1 MSPPQFF
8 AASFWILAATV
19 LASAQTPVNFTGY
32 LSTTGE
38 TPANIYPVDVNN
50 DGLTDI
56 VQDTA
61 QSPSAFTVS
70 INNGDGTFKAPV
82 TYALPV
88 SNTVPM
94 PIATADFNNDG
105 NVDIAVVLAFT
116 NQIAVYLGNG
126 DGTFQQP
133 LISTVNLP
141 SDWQFM
147 TGGSA
152 AADFNADGNIDLVA
166 WTSNVSTA
174 GYSTSSTALYVLK
187 GNGSGGFTDSIQVL
201 SGPPFQ
207 PSYFQAF
214 VGDYDSDGKADIAAT
229 TATEDYSSGAVG
241 STTVH
246 VLYGNN
252 DFTFDDTTPYTQ
264 KGPSIFLIGSGDVNS
279 DGYTDLYGLYGTDG
293 SQLSV
298 FYGNSSRTF
307 DSYFMDLPVNTNP
320 TGASWDGDD
329 YISQLT
335 MADFNG
341 DGRMDLAA
349 IGWDAS
355 YSHAYLAV
363 LLAGSNPGEFTEQLV
378 ALPLSY
384 VWETAPVAGL
394 FSGNYLTPDATLNQ
408 SPNGGSPPQNT
419 PSYLDA
425 ELNGAT
431 SGYFGPCA
439 YPKSGAGFNV
449 CSPGAVS
456 GTTALFGAS
465 VNSFGKVRKIELWVD
480 GVKVQEQHNT
490 WDQHAY
496 FQWASTFSSG
506 LHQATFFAADIDNCL
521 QSDSFSF
528 TIP

>member
-1 MSPPQFF
+1 MSPPQCF
-8 AASFWILAATV
+8 AAFLCVLTSTV
-19 LASAQTPVNFTGY
+19 IASAQTPANFTGY
-32 LSTTGE
+32 GSTTGE

-70 INNGDGTFKAPV
+70 INNGDGTFKPPV
-82 TYALPV
+82 TYTLPA

-105 NVDIAVVLAFT
+105 NIDIAVVLANT
-116 NQIAVYLGNG
+116 NQIAVYLGRG
-126 DGTFQQP
+126 DGSFESPQ
-133 LISTVNLP
+133 ISTINLP
-141 SDWQFM
+141 SGWKFM
-147 TGGSA
+147 TGGAA

-166 WTSNVSTA
+166 WTSNVSTT
-174 GYSTSSTALYVLK
+174 GYTSSSTELYVLE
-187 GNGSGGFTDSIQVL
+187 GNGSGGFTNAYEIL
-201 SGPPFQ
+201 TGPPFQ
-207 PSYFQAF
+207 PAYFQAL

-229 TATEDYSSGAVG
+229 TYVEDYSSGANEY
-241 STTVH
+241 TTVH

-264 KGPSIFLIGSGDVNS
+264 NGPSIFLIGSGDLNS
-279 DGYTDLYGLYGTDG
+279 DGYTDLYGLYGTNG

-307 DSYFMDLPVNTNP
+307 DSYFMDLPVDTNP
-320 TGASWDGDD
+320 VGASWDGDD

-341 DGRMDLAA
+341 DARMDLAA
-349 IGWDAS
+349 IGWNAD
-355 YSHAYLAV
+355 YNQAYLAV
-363 LLAGSNPGEFTEQLV
+363 FLAGSNPGEFTEQLV
-378 ALPLSY
+378 TLPNTY
-384 VWETAPVAGL
+384 IWETAPASGL
-394 FSGNYLTPDATLNQ
+394 FSGGFLTPDVVLNQ
-408 SPNGGSPPQNT
+408 SPNGGSPPQNI

-425 ELNGAT
+425 ELNDAD
-431 SGYFGPCA
+431 SGYFGPCS
-439 YPKSGAGFNV
+439 YPTGGEGFNV
-449 CSPGAVS
+449 CNPGTVN

-480 GVKVQEQHNT
+480 GVKVQEQHHS
-490 WDQHAY
+490 WDGHAY

-506 LHQATFFAADIDNCL
+506 THYATFYAADIDNRL
-521 QSDSFSF
+521 QRYDFNF
-528 TIP
+528 IMP